1 MTTQVKKILD
11 VLKVLL
17 TIDDIEVIKFTI
29 ESLIEELEDMDKR
42 RKG

>member
-11 VLKVLL
+11 VLRVLL